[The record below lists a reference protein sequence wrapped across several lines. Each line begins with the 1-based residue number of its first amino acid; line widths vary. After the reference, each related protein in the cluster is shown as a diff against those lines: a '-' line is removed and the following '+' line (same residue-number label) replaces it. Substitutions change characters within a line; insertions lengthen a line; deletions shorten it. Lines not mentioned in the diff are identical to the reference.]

1 VLKDAQE
8 QASLHQRGAFERLK
22 LGTSPMQGG
31 TLSTSTWLNL
41 NARKD
46 LLLLEETIEQTI
58 EMIQR
63 LGKELIEDNL
73 HLDTLTQSLLRQLAT
88 EKQYDT
94 STLQTSQDDQPSQVQ
109 EQLLALSS
117 ELVATLLVAEVVG
130 SSILTLH
137 PLLEKYISLEQHDQ
151 YTPSLLGENIADLY
165 NLVRAMRLEQAMN
178 SDRGPLPQQEAF
190 ESFTTKAKKPVEQL
204 LVAWVENLRE
214 TDNQSRH
221 LLSAGNILARLQDL
235 QVKLP
240 DALDDLRKRCKL
252 LGYHDELINGI
263 DAYTLLVPHTDSTNK
278 KTAQPDLQSNQIRL
292 LTFPDEEK
300 LIYLHTYRVA
310 INP

>member
-1 VLKDAQE
+1 MLKDAQE
-8 QASLHQRGAFERLK
+8 QASLHQRGAFDRLK
-22 LGTSPMQGG
+22 LGLSPMQTG

-41 NARKD
+41 NTRKD

-63 LGKELIEDNL
+63 LGKELIQDNP
-73 HLDTLTQSLLRQLAT
+73 HLDKLAESLLRQLAT
-88 EKQYDT
+88 EKQYDIP
-94 STLQTSQDDQPSQVQ
+94 TLMAPQDGQHFKVQ
-109 EQLLALSS
+109 EQLLAISS

-137 PLLEKYISLEQHDQ
+137 PLLERYISLEQQDQ

-178 SDRGPLPQQEAF
+178 SDMGMLPQQEAF
-190 ESFTTKAKKPVEQL
+190 ESFTTKARKPVEQL

-214 TDNQSRH
+214 TDDQSRQ
-221 LLSAGNILARLQDL
+221 LLGSGNILARLQDL
-235 QVKLP
+235 QVKIS

-252 LGYHDELINGI
+252 LGYHDELINGN
-263 DAYTLLVPHTDSTNK
+263 DAYMLLTPRADSINQK
-278 KTAQPDLQSNQIRL
+278 EAQLDLQSNQIRL

-300 LIYLHTYRVA
+300 LIYLHTYRVG
-310 INP
+310 ISS